1 MNYLTHLNQ
10 LADTLS
16 ANLTLKSYLVPTIR
30 GLSALAI
37 LICTLVIIHA
47 GYLYMTSSGRPE
59 ALDRAKNIFK
69 KALIGLVLVLSAG
82 AIVGILSSAYGQPAA
97 NQSAVLPNLQAITPQ
112 AADNGLIEVLIK
124 AVSGFLLNIIE
135 TVAKPFLG
143 ALDYFTKETPLMA
156 DNKSVFNLWLAIVGL
171 TNILLILVLV
181 LVGLQLMSASSLG
194 FGDLDFKHL
203 LPQVI
208 VVFIGINSSIF
219 IIDAV
224 IELSNTLIRAVNQIS
239 GASAPWDTLKTVVES
254 AGSQGLAALLLMLV
268 FVVFSVVLLIYYLT
282 RLVALFIGAVLSPLV
297 CLLWLV
303 PGFRDFAISAIK
315 TYMATIFVLF
325 VHVVILL
332 LAASLFSGLISS
344 STPDAIMA
352 LVLGIAT
359 ILALLKTQ
367 GLLMQ
372 FSLFS
377 GGARSLRKFGSQ
389 LTSNVSYLS
398 SQTKAGT
405 IGASQKLRSSLVKA
419 GPSYSYQ
426 PSTLNY
432 KSSFTNSSS
441 PSSRYLSK
449 DNLQSTKVADILNSG
464 QKNKLKDQ
472 LKDKK

>member
-1 MNYLTHLNQ
+1 MNYFTNLHL
-10 LADTLS
+10 LADSLS
-16 ANLTLKSYLVPTIR
+16 ASLTLKSYVVPTIR
-30 GLSALAI
+30 SLSALA
-37 LICTLVIIHA
+37 LLVCTLVIIHA

-69 KALIGLVLVLSAG
+69 KALIGLVIVFSAG
-82 AIVGILSSAYGQPAA
+82 AIVGILSSAYGQPASGQ
-97 NQSAVLPNLQAITPQ
+97 NAVLPNLQAITPQ

-135 TVAKPFLG
+135 TVAQPFLG

-171 TNILLILVLV
+171 SNILLILVLV
-181 LVGLQLMSASSLG
+181 LVGLQLMSAASLG
-194 FGDLDFKHL
+194 FDELDFKHL

-208 VVFIGINSSIF
+208 LVFIGINSSIF

-224 IELSNTLIRAVNQIS
+224 IELSNTLIRAVGQIS

-282 RLVALFIGAVLSPLV
+282 RLVALFIGAVLSPLIF
-297 CLLWLV
+297 LLWLV
-303 PGFRDFAISAIK
+303 PGFRDFALSAMK
-315 TYMATIFVLF
+315 TYIATIFVLF

-332 LAASLFSGLISS
+332 LAASLFSGLVSS

-377 GGARSLRKFGSQ
+377 GGARSIRKLGSQ

-398 SQTKAGT
+398 RQTKVSTLGAG
-405 IGASQKLRSSLVKA
+405 QKLSSRLAKA

-426 PSTLNY
+426 PSAISY
-432 KSSFTNSSS
+432 KSSFVRSN
-441 PSSRYLSK
+441 PASSRSITQDYS
-449 DNLQSTKVADILNSG
+449 QPTKVADNLNSS
-464 QKNKLKDQ
+464 KPSKLKDQ